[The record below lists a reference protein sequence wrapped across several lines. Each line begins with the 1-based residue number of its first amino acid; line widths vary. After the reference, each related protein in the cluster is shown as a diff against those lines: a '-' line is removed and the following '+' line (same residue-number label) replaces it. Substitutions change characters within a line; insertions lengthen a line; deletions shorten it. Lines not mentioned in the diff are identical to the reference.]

1 MKFREVPLTALPDAG
16 LIPGCGML
24 SSLRLSTQH
33 ILLFSQYR
41 NTISLCHF
49 THVKAVSTSEYS
61 ISTYQLSG
69 FLIERLEMGLN
80 AWEEII
86 NHRYLLFLWEGMD
99 LVLLVSTS
107 FFLVFYSE
115 FQSVHDFGQKWA
127 FSRNLGGHHSLTRG
141 PPIPSGHIFSP
152 QLHNCL
158 GRDGTCKFPGRRS
171 VCDPRW
177 GGHGWVQDII

>member
-49 THVKAVSTSEYS
+49 THVKAVSMSEYS

-80 AWEEII
+80 AWEDII
-86 NHRYLLFLWEGMD
+86 NHRYMHFSMGRNGFDVAAYFRFLAFNANFQSEIYDFSHIFGTNEF
-99 LVLLVSTS
+99 LVL
-107 FFLVFYSE
+107 F
-115 FQSVHDFGQKWA
+115 
-127 FSRNLGGHHSLTRG
+127 
-141 PPIPSGHIFSP
+141 
-152 QLHNCL
+152 
-158 GRDGTCKFPGRRS
+158 
-171 VCDPRW
+171 
-177 GGHGWVQDII
+177 